1 MDKRRRG
8 SFLLLALALAVLP
21 AAAPQAPAP
30 VAVFE
35 TVKGVFEIQF
45 FPGDAPK
52 SVAHLLGLLEK
63 RFYRGQRIH
72 WVQPGVVQFGDP
84 QSRDMTKQ
92 EAWGRGGTGKPI
104 GVAEPS
110 KGPFV
115 RGSVAMAYRSNLAPA
130 TADSQI
136 AILTGP
142 NPALNGKYAM
152 LGRVT
157 DLRAQHEP
165 AVQPGGDRRRRAGQ
179 AHGAPSGLREW
190 RAASTWPS
198 VGIIPA
204 LIQSRPF
211 SILCG

>member
-1 MDKRRRG
+1 MSR
-8 SFLLLALALAVLP
+8 SPVVLALSILAGALSLP
-21 AAAPQAPAP
+21 SHALDARGQTPAAPAP
-30 VAVFE
+30 GTVMVIE
-35 TVKGVFEIQF
+35 TAKGTIEITLT
-45 FPGDAPK
+45 PASAPR
-52 SVAHLLGLLEK
+52 SVERVLGLAK
-63 RFYRGQRIH
+63 SNFYRGQRIH
-72 WVQPGVVQFGDP
+72 WAQPGVVQFGDP

-157 DLRAQHEP
+157 RGIEVVDKLVVGDLIK
-165 AVQPGGDRRRRAGQ
+165 AV
-179 AHGAPSGLREW
+179 
-190 RAASTWPS
+190 T
-198 VGIIPA
+198 VK
-204 LIQSRPF
+204 
-211 SILCG
+211 